1 MGSYTSMEGVEWLS
15 TIFQKLFSPSW
26 CLSFDNKTVPLGFCY
41 YTVSCLYVNYGGS
54 ALNLPIWFFFWE
66 KLVRYSL
73 IQSSSLV
80 TGILQVFQL
89 DMSAMG
95 AKVEFWR
102 TGHRLEP
109 NEVWR
114 SVIRTKHLPEWLK
127 AITFNRNSIHD
138 IHVSLS
144 ILGLE
149 VSLANLEEHSLG
161 YSSGLY
167 HTWVG
172 RADDLPSPASFSQMT
187 VVFSWKI
194 YNRKCQPICIIEMK
208 EALRM
213 NKKLGEAVSYMV
225 KKKLKAEQLKKL
237 KALKSIFKRFI

>member
-1 MGSYTSMEGVEWLS
+1 MNGFPPFSRSCFPWADACPLAT
-15 TIFQKLFSPSW
+15 KLFPWDFAIAQFLAYLLTMEAVLWIYPS
-26 CLSFDNKTVPLGFCY
+26 D
-41 YTVSCLYVNYGGS
+41 
-54 ALNLPIWFFFWE
+54 FFWE

-73 IQSSSLV
+73 IQSSSLL
-80 TGILQVFQL
+80 TGISQVFQL
-89 DMSAMG
+89 DTSAMG

-102 TGHRLEP
+102 AGHRLEP

-114 SVIRTKHLPEWLK
+114 SVIRTKHLPECLK

-187 VVFSWKI
+187 VIFSWKI

-213 NKKLGEAVSYMV
+213 NKKLREAVSYMV